1 MNYLL
6 HLPSRAKSLARL
18 ATGAIVATCIVA
30 GALSGCHADGGADSG
45 GDAAES
51 SGESAAVV
59 GVRTAVVTRQS
70 FRETIDAL
78 GTVAARP
85 GHIAEL
91 SAPAPTRVT
100 RIDVAVG
107 ERVAAGAPLVQLD
120 RAPFDAQARSTE
132 VALTTAEQAYE
143 RARRLVDAG
152 ILARKDLDQA
162 ASDRARARSDAVAA
176 RRAQTLATLRSPI
189 GGVVTKLSAVLGGPA
204 DPSQPMVE
212 VADPGTLDILLTVSP
227 AAAARVRSGAA
238 VILSAGQ
245 RASAAADTAGG
256 PAAGA
261 EALGTGTVKNVGATV
276 DTASRSVIV
285 RARIA
290 RPARTLRIGETVF
303 GNIVV
308 DTRPNAVTVP
318 VEALVPDG
326 EGMKVFVL
334 DSAHVAHA
342 TPVSVGARTDSLAEI
357 TRGLSGGETVVTYG
371 AYGVTDSARVV
382 PLAEQRP

>member
-1 MNYLL
+1 M
-6 HLPSRAKSLARL
+6 
-18 ATGAIVATCIVA
+18 VATYIVA
-30 GALSGCHADGGADSG
+30 GVLAGCHADGGADSDA
-45 GDAAES
+45 DAAES
-51 SGESAAVV
+51 SSESAAAVV
-59 GVRTAVVTRQS
+59 GVRTGTVTRRP

-100 RIDVAVG
+100 HIYVAVG

-120 RAPFDAQARSTE
+120 HAPFDAQARSAE
-132 VALTTAEQAYE
+132 VALTTAEHTYE

-162 ASDRARARSDAVAA
+162 ASDQARARSDAVAA
-176 RRAQTLATLRSPI
+176 RRARALATLRSPI
-189 GGVVTKLSAVLGGPA
+189 GGVVTKLGAVLGGPA
-204 DPSQPMVE
+204 DPSQSMVE
-212 VADPGTLDILLTVSP
+212 VADPGALDILLTVSP
-227 AAAARVRSGAA
+227 AAAARVHPGAA

-245 RASAAADTAGG
+245 RASAAAGSAGG
-256 PAAGA
+256 PAAGV
-261 EALGTGTVKNVGATV
+261 EALGTGTVKDVGATV

-285 RARIA
+285 RARITQ
-290 RPARTLRIGETVF
+290 PTRTLRIGETVF

-334 DSAHVAHA
+334 DSANVAHA
-342 TPVSVGARTDSLAEI
+342 TPVGVGARTDSLAEI

-382 PLAEQRP
+382 PLAEQHP

>member
-1 MNYLL
+1 VI
-6 HLPSRAKSLARL
+6 SRSDFDRLSRPLARL
-18 ATGAIVATCIVA
+18 AIAIAVIACTITGCRA
-30 GALSGCHADGGADSG
+30 GSAD
-45 GDAAES
+45 ES
-51 SGESAAVV
+51 SDESTAAVV
-59 GVRTAVVTRQS
+59 GVRTAVAARRP
-70 FRETIDAL
+70 FDETIDAL

-91 SAPAPTRVT
+91 SAPAPTRVV
-100 RIDVAVG
+100 RIYVTVG

-120 RAPFDAQARSTE
+120 RAPFDAQARSAE
-132 VALTTAEQAYE
+132 VALAMAERAYG

-189 GGVVTKLSAVLGGPA
+189 GGVVTRLAAVLGGPA
-204 DPSQPMVE
+204 DPIQPLVE
-212 VADPGTLDILLTVSP
+212 VVDPSALDILLTVSP
-227 AAAARVRSGAA
+227 AAAARVHPGAA

-245 RASAAADTAGG
+245 RAGEGADSTGG
-256 PAAGA
+256 SGAGA
-261 EALGTGTVKNVGATV
+261 EALGTGTVKDVGAVV
-276 DTASRSVIV
+276 DSASRSVTI

-290 RPARTLRIGETVF
+290 HPARTLRIGESII
-303 GNIVV
+303 GSIVLA
-308 DTRPNAVTVP
+308 TRANAVTVP

-326 EGMKVFVL
+326 EGVKVFVL
-334 DSAHVAHA
+334 DSAHIAHA
-342 TPVSVGARTDSLAEI
+342 TPVSVGARTEKLAEI

>member
-1 MNYLL
+1 M
-6 HLPSRAKSLARL
+6 ALARL
-18 ATGAIVATCIVA
+18 AVCGIATCVA
-30 GALSGCHADGGADSG
+30 ACITTGCQAGGAA
-45 GDAAES
+45 DAAES
-51 SGESAAVV
+51 AGENAAVV
-59 GVRTAVVTRQS
+59 GVRTAIVTRRP
-70 FRETIDAL
+70 FDETVDAL

-100 RIDVAVG
+100 HIYVAVG

-120 RAPFDAQARSTE
+120 RAPFDAQARSAE
-132 VALTTAEQAYE
+132 VALTTAEHAYG

-176 RRAQTLATLRSPI
+176 RRAQSLATLRSPI
-189 GGVVTKLSAVLGGPA
+189 GGVITSLSAVLGGPA
-204 DPSQPMVE
+204 DPSQPLVE
-212 VADPGTLDILLTVSP
+212 VADPHALDILLTVSP
-227 AAAARVRSGAA
+227 STAARVHPGAA

-245 RASAAADTAGG
+245 RSSAGG
-256 PAAGA
+256 DSATGAPGGA
-261 EALGTGTVKNVGATV
+261 ESLGTGTVRDVGATV

-290 RPARTLRIGETVF
+290 HPARTLRIGETVF
-303 GNIVV
+303 GSIVIG
-308 DTRPNAVTVP
+308 TRPNAVTVP
-318 VEALVPDG
+318 TEALVPDG

-342 TPVSVGARTDSLAEI
+342 TPVSIGARTDRLAEI

-382 PLAEQRP
+382 PLADQRHP